1 VNKDVSY
8 LDLQGLAGVSKH
20 TGGFPATEEL
30 LSMCHIEDA
39 SEALEV
45 GCGIGVGAAHMARK
59 YGLRVVA
66 VDISE
71 KMLDWA
77 RQRAEQEGVAERV
90 EFRLANVLDLPFEA
104 DRFDLVICESVLA
117 FVQDKTA
124 AIAEMKRVLKP
135 GGYLGLNEVAWLG
148 EPPAGLIDKASAGGM
163 LGTEI
168 VTVDRWR
175 ELWAASGL
183 EDAEVRVCQIDATE
197 EVRSRIAWIGWRQ
210 VLRAWRRILPMF
222 LTQPAM
228 RSSLK
233 QLMDTP
239 REWFGFCS
247 YLLLAG
253 RKSVPPESRRQSGG
267 AQSRQSLGGA

>member
-1 VNKDVSY
+1 MASEVRTNEDISY

-20 TGGFPATEEL
+20 TGGFPATAEL
-30 LSMCHIEDA
+30 LSMCHVEDA

-59 YGLRVVA
+59 YGLHVVA

-71 KMLDWA
+71 KMLEWA
-77 RQRAEQEGVAERV
+77 RLRAEDEGVAGQV
-90 EFRLANVLDLPFEA
+90 EFRLADLRELPFDA
-104 DRFDLVICESVLA
+104 DRFDVVICESVLA
-117 FVQDKTA
+117 FVQDKAA
-124 AIAEMKRVLKP
+124 AIAEMVRVLKP
-135 GGYLGLNEVAWLG
+135 GGYLGLNEIAWLG
-148 EPPAGLIDKASAGGM
+148 EPPAGLVEKASAGGM

-183 EDAEVRVCQIDATE
+183 EETQVRVGQIDAAE
-197 EVRSRIAWIGWRQ
+197 EVRSRVAWIGWRQ
-210 VLRAWRRILPMF
+210 VLRAWRRILPLF
-222 LTQPAM
+222 FTKPAM
-228 RSSLK
+228 RSSIR

-239 REWFGFCS
+239 REWFDYCS

-253 RKSVPPESRRQSGG
+253 RKPG
-267 AQSRQSLGGA
+267 